1 MVLTSAIEGKH
12 KESDASKNSISKSQR
27 QARLEKEHDDML
39 EKITKIRN
47 TDFDNTKR
55 IERPEDVLERRQRER
70 ESRNKWYNR
79 AWRYVSS

>member
-1 MVLTSAIEGKH
+1 
-12 KESDASKNSISKSQR
+12 
-27 QARLEKEHDDML
+27 ML